1 MPGRAKG
8 YGGERGWRKGM
19 ADEIGQERK
28 VQYAWVLGI
37 YLYCCVC
44 GLSEDGNPQVIG
56 IGMAERGARDGEMV
70 SVPKGSEDEIS
81 QTACKSFGAGSQG

>member
-1 MPGRAKG
+1 
-8 YGGERGWRKGM
+8 M

-28 VQYAWVLGI
+28 VQYAWVFICIVVSVGCRRTL
-37 YLYCCVC
+37 C
-44 GLSEDGNPQVIG
+44 GNPQVIG

-81 QTACKSFGAGSQG
+81 QAACKSFRAGSQG